1 MAGKPYRRRAR
12 GAGGKSSSRPT
23 VRTGTRHTA
32 ASHQLDCAVVGVG
45 ASAGGLEAFSAVLE
59 SLPADTGMSYVFVSH
74 LDPTHE
80 SILTSLLAKTTP
92 MPVLEAKHGMRL
104 ELDHVYVIPRNA
116 RMTIDKCVLSLSR
129 RLRAPAE
136 HLPIDHF
143 MKSLAR
149 DRKHRAIGVILSGTA
164 SDGTI
169 GLTAVKSEGGITLVQ
184 DPATA
189 KYDGMPKSA
198 IKAKV
203 ADFVLPPSEI
213 AAKLAQIARSP
224 QSIAGAAAPRKSP
237 EPSEGGLA
245 EVFILLRERTGAD
258 FSTYKEATVQRRL
271 RRRMALGKM
280 ATIADY
286 ARLLRQEP
294 SEVDALYE
302 DLLIKVTEFFRDPK
316 TFEKLGTTILPAMV
330 KKKPPK
336 EPFRVWV
343 PGCSTGEE
351 AYSIAM
357 LLFEVTGRLRVH
369 NPIQVFATDLSE
381 SAIATARKGI
391 YPGGIASSVSPARR
405 RRFFVKSGQEY
416 KIVQRVREACVF
428 ARQDITKDPPFSK
441 VDLVSCRNVLIYMGK
456 NLQDTILPIFH
467 YALKSDGCLLLGKT
481 ETLDSFAE
489 LFTPV
494 DRKHRIYRRKSAS
507 AIPVN
512 GFPARL
518 PEPALAPSSRAA
530 GREQPQA
537 RTEVSVREEASRLIM
552 ERYAPAGVVINE
564 KMEILEILGNTHPY
578 VRLTSGTANLN
589 LLRLIRRD
597 LSTQLSAAVDLAR
610 RTGAPVRREG
620 LPVKRGHEGPR
631 GPYLEIIP
639 MTAGSGRDH
648 RLLVLFETAVPPPA
662 AAHDTSGAA
671 GMKVKAGESGNGREL
686 IRLRNELADS
696 QEHLRLLM
704 DGRQTAEE
712 ELKSANEELMS
723 SMEELQ
729 SANEELQTSHE
740 ELESTNEELTTVN
753 DQLAIR
759 NRDLTE
765 LSNDLTNLVTS
776 VNVPILMLTGDLR
789 LRRSTVSADTVMG
802 LAPADVGRHISE
814 IRHTL
819 RLPNLEDVAAEV
831 LRTLAAKEIEVQDRS
846 NVWYSM
852 RLRPY
857 RTEDDRIDGLVV
869 VLFEIDA
876 MKRSLQEV
884 ERSRNF
890 SRTIVEAVH
899 EPLLVL
905 GGDRRVMMAN
915 DSFLK
920 TFHMSLAAIENRLVY
935 ALEPGGF
942 HSAAF
947 KSMLEETIAGRVRMD
962 FEIEFEIGGSRP
974 TIMSVDAR
982 QFDVHEGDEKIIL
995 LTMKDITRFR
1005 LTERR
1010 LVASRD
1016 SVQKGRLRAESSLRE
1031 SKQELRAS
1039 RAELRILAGRLI
1051 RGQEE
1056 ERKRVARE
1064 LHDDLSQRLSALQI
1078 GSVDLARLDPTAEPA
1093 KANHLAHQERLAE
1106 IAEAV
1111 RRLAYD
1117 LHPAILTH
1125 LGLRA
1130 ALQSYCVE
1138 FSAREGVDVEFSAQ
1152 KEPASLQEEIALCLY
1167 RVTQEGLRNV
1177 ARHSGAKSVSVT
1189 LKSEGGALHLSIR
1202 DSGKGFD
1209 VGPDWPAEGLGL
1221 LSMNERV
1228 RLVHGTFQLRSRV
1241 GHGTQIEVR
1250 VPVSPKSQRDRPAPH
1265 ETLARR

>member
-1 MAGKPYRRRAR
+1 MAGKSNRKR
-12 GAGGKSSSRPT
+12 AGGAVEKTLRRPT
-23 VRTGTRHTA
+23 VGSATPRVA
-32 ASHQLDCAVVGVG
+32 ATPQLECTVVGVG

-59 SLPADTGMSYVFVSH
+59 SLPSDTGMSFVYVSH
-74 LDPTHE
+74 LDPKHE
-80 SILTSLLAKTTP
+80 SILTSLLARITP
-92 MPVLEAKHGMRL
+92 MPVLEAKHGMML
-104 ELDHVYVIPRNA
+104 EPDHVYVIPRNA

-136 HLPIDHF
+136 NLPINHF

-169 GLTAVKSEGGITLVQ
+169 GLAAIKSERGITIAQ
-184 DPATA
+184 DPGTA

-198 IKAKV
+198 IKARV
-203 ADFVLPPSEI
+203 ADFVLPPKEI
-213 AAKLAQIARSP
+213 ATTLAQIARGSE
-224 QSIAGAAAPRKSP
+224 STAGAAPLKTR
-237 EPSEGGLA
+237 EPSAGGLA
-245 EVFILLRERTGAD
+245 EVFALLRERTGAD

-271 RRRMALGKM
+271 RRRMALSKIW
-280 ATIADY
+280 TIADY
-286 ARLLRQEP
+286 ARLLRREP
-294 SEVDALYE
+294 AEVDALYE

-369 NPIQVFATDLSE
+369 NPIQIFATDLSE
-381 SAIATARKGI
+381 GAIATARKGI
-391 YPGGIASSVSPARR
+391 YPGGIAAAVSPARR
-405 RRFFVKSGQEY
+405 RRFFVKLGQEY
-416 KIVQRVREACVF
+416 KVVKLIRDACVF
-428 ARQDITKDPPFSK
+428 ARQDLIKDPPFSK

-456 NLQDTILPIFH
+456 SLQDTILPIFH
-467 YALKSDGCLLLGKT
+467 YALRSDGCLLLGKA

-489 LFTPV
+489 LFTPL
-494 DRKHRIYRRKSAS
+494 DRKHRIYRKKSFS
-507 AIPVN
+507 AFQVA
-512 GFPARL
+512 GFPAR
-518 PEPALAPSSRAA
+518 PAPPAPGPSARAA
-530 GREQPQA
+530 DREQPQT
-537 RTEVSVREEASRLIM
+537 RTAVSVRDEANRLII
-552 ERYAPAGVVINE
+552 EKYAPAGVVINE

-578 VRLTSGTANLN
+578 VRLTSGTANLS
-589 LLRLIRRD
+589 LLRLVRHD
-597 LSTQLSAAVDLAR
+597 LVAQLTAAVDLAR
-610 RTGAPVRREG
+610 RTGAPVRKQG
-620 LPVKRGHEGPR
+620 WPAKRGHEESR

-639 MTAGSGRDH
+639 MTTPSGQDH
-648 RLLVLFETAVPPPA
+648 RLLVLFETVSPPGA
-662 AAHDTSGAA
+662 DAHDPSRAA
-671 GMKVKAGESGNGREL
+671 GTKIKTGDSGNGRDL

-704 DGRQTAEE
+704 EGRQTAEE

-765 LSNDLTNLVTS
+765 ISNDLTNLVTS

-789 LRRSTVSADTVMG
+789 LRRSTVAADKVMG
-802 LAPADVGRHISE
+802 LTPADVGKHISE

-819 RLPNLEDVAAEV
+819 KLPSLENEAAEV
-831 LRTLAAKEIEVQDRS
+831 LKTLGTKDLEVQDRS

-869 VLFEIDA
+869 VLFEIDRL
-876 MKRSLQEV
+876 KLSFQEV
-884 ERSRNF
+884 ERARNF
-890 SRTIVEAVH
+890 SRTIVESVQ

-905 GGDRRVMMAN
+905 GGDCRVLMAN
-915 DSFLK
+915 HSFLK
-920 TFHMSLAAIENRLVY
+920 TFRMSRAEMENRLVY
-935 ALEPGGF
+935 ELEPRGF
-942 HSAAF
+942 HSTAF
-947 KSMLEETIAGRVRMD
+947 KHMLEETAAGRVRTQD

-974 TIMSVDAR
+974 TIMAIDAR
-982 QFDVHEGDEKIIL
+982 QFDLHQDNGKIVL
-995 LTMKDITRFR
+995 LTMKDITKFR

-1010 LVASRD
+1010 LVAAHD

-1031 SKQELRAS
+1031 SKQDLRAS
-1039 RAELRILAGRLI
+1039 RTELRVLAERLI
-1051 RGQEE
+1051 RGQED

-1064 LHDDLSQRLSALQI
+1064 LHDDLSQRLSALHFE
-1078 GSVDLARLDPTAEPA
+1078 SADLARLAPA
-1093 KANHLAHQERLAE
+1093 AAPEKASYQAHQDRLAE
-1106 IAEAV
+1106 IVEEV

-1130 ALQSYCVE
+1130 ALKSFCVK
-1138 FSAREGVDVEFSAQ
+1138 FSGREGIDVEFSAQ
-1152 KEPASLQEEIALCLY
+1152 KEPAGLQEEIALCLY

-1177 ARHSGAKSVSVT
+1177 ARHSGAKSVKVSLKVT
-1189 LKSEGGALHLSIR
+1189 GGALHLSIHDR
-1202 DSGKGFD
+1202 GKGFD
-1209 VGPDWPAEGLGL
+1209 VHPDRPGEGLGL
-1221 LSMNERV
+1221 LSMKERV
-1228 RLVHGTFQLRSRV
+1228 RLVGGTFQVKSRARR
-1241 GHGTQIEVR
+1241 GTLIDVR
-1250 VPVSPKSQRDRPAPH
+1250 VPVAP
-1265 ETLARR
+1265 RSR